1 MDSSF
6 QDSKSIPEYNPGIPS
21 LNVGNR
27 LIEAFWCLVSYKRVT
42 SFTLASLSSEFYSC
56 FTVSEHLEQQSIS
69 APWWNLSAFLN
80 LFVCLS
86 NEATALKCRH
96 CGGSSERI
104 QNLGK
109 CVFFFCFFD
118 SRNVSIICLT
128 ISSFKIVIGL
138 PLRGPLLKSVLIF
151 TLGSP
156 LTLLTHNPIPFK

>member
-109 CVFFFCFFD
+109 CVFFFLFFWQPECEYHLFDHIFIQNSYRPATAGSVTKVSPYFHSRIALNFTD
-118 SRNVSIICLT
+118 S
-128 ISSFKIVIGL
+128 
-138 PLRGPLLKSVLIF
+138 
-151 TLGSP
+151 
-156 LTLLTHNPIPFK
+156 